1 MVDTKATT
9 EQLMEQMRAA
19 RGYVYP
25 SHAYIA
31 EHDPAFLDVYN
42 KLAGAALLH
51 DGQDDGSHALPVKY
65 REMVVCA
72 VLAYRGSVEGVATHA
87 KRAMAHGATEQEL
100 FEAFQATMIP
110 GGAPTFL
117 AGVRALMS
125 LKQ

>member
-1 MVDTKATT
+1 VTAKAST
-9 EQLMEQMRAA
+9 EQLIERMKSA

-25 SHAYIA
+25 AHQYIA
-31 EHDPAFLDVYN
+31 EADPDFLEVYN
-42 KLAGAALLH
+42 NLAGAALLH
-51 DGQDDGSHALPVKY
+51 EGHDDGTHALPAKY

-87 KRAMAHGATEQEL
+87 KRAIALGATEQEL

-125 LKQ
+125 LK